1 VRRSTG
7 SVMVLLGL
15 EEGEGSQTALGL
27 LAVVVEVPVV
37 PAVMLAG
44 SENGE
49 EEEEEEEAAEAE
61 EEEEEPPKGSM
72 AAPFDSLVFDDE
84 GEDPDKKGPKIDFI
98 LEGMFSINWLGC
110 ECC

>member
-1 VRRSTG
+1 
-7 SVMVLLGL
+7 MVLLGL